1 MAEFIDMNVNI
12 NLENLKKRCS
22 LFLRMFFFGGMT
34 WGFYI
39 ASLPDL
45 TDLVESRSI
54 VYFFWGSFCM
64 LFMVPVMGCLALG
77 IAYLAFAKS
86 MQPPKFFD
94 RTFTIVFLVAGE
106 GLLLVISSLLL
117 LFFIPSALIMSY
129 VSAQARRL
137 APITP
142 GPKRFASR

>member
-1 MAEFIDMNVNI
+1 MLILIWRILRKGAACFFV
-12 NLENLKKRCS
+12 CS
-22 LFLRMFFFGGMT
+22 FLGET

-39 ASLPDL
+39 ASVPDL

-94 RTFTIVFLVAGE
+94 RTFTIVFLVAG
-106 GLLLVISSLLL
+106 GGFVVGNILSFIVIFYPLGTN
-117 LFFIPSALIMSY
+117 Y
-129 VSAQARRL
+129 VLCSAQARRL